1 MPPGKIGSMNRRLWA
16 FVACVAWIAVAAAA
30 DFPTKPLKL
39 IVPFPPGGLLDNV
52 GRALAPS
59 LSAQLGQPVVVENR
73 PGAAGMIGAD
83 AAVKAAPDGHT
94 FLFSGG
100 VGFVVA
106 PLLNPGLAFDPLKD
120 LAPVS
125 MVTRGPSVLV
135 AAPSFEAR
143 SVAELIALAKAAP
156 GKLSYGTPGNGNPNH
171 VAGELFK
178 SAAGIDLVHVPYKG
192 AAFVITDVIAGHVP
206 VGFVTLG
213 AAMPHLRSGKLKALA
228 VTTAQRWEAAPELP
242 TMGDAG
248 LPQVQLV
255 DWTGFFVPAR
265 TPKAAVERLNEV
277 VQRSLAAPEL
287 RARLREQGLEAQ
299 GSTSAELAAE
309 LRSDVARLGRVAK
322 EAGIRA
328 D

>member
-1 MPPGKIGSMNRRLWA
+1 MTKRLWVFLA
-16 FVACVAWIAVAAAA
+16 FLACAAGSLAA
-30 DFPTKPLKL
+30 DFPTKPLRL

-59 LSAQLGQPVVVENR
+59 LGAQLGQPVVVENR

-94 FLFSGG
+94 FLISGG

-125 MVTRGPSVLV
+125 MISRGPVILV
-135 AAPSFEAR
+135 ASPAFKAN
-143 SVAELIALAKAAP
+143 SVAELVAMAKAAP

-213 AAMPHLRSGKLKALA
+213 AAMPHLRSGKLKPLA
-228 VTTAQRWEAAPELP
+228 VTTSARWSAAPELP
-242 TMGDAG
+242 TMADAG
-248 LPQVQLV
+248 LPQVHLV
-255 DWTGFFVPAR
+255 DWSGFFVPAR
-265 TPKAAVERLNEV
+265 TPKAALERLNDV

-287 RARLREQGLEAQ
+287 RARLREQGLEVQ
-299 GSTSAELAAE
+299 GSSSAELAAE
-309 LRSDVARLGRVAK
+309 MQSDLARLGRIVK

-328 D
+328 E

>member
-1 MPPGKIGSMNRRLWA
+1 MTKRLWV
-16 FVACVAWIAVAAAA
+16 FLTFLACAAGSLAA
-30 DFPTKPLKL
+30 DFPTKPLRL

-59 LSAQLGQPVVVENR
+59 LGAQLGQPVVVENR

-94 FLFSGG
+94 FLISGG

-125 MVTRGPSVLV
+125 MISRGPVILV
-135 AAPSFEAR
+135 ASPSFKAN
-143 SVAELIALAKAAP
+143 SVAELVAMAKAAP

-213 AAMPHLRSGKLKALA
+213 AAMPHLRSGKLKPLA
-228 VTTAQRWEAAPELP
+228 VTTSARWSAAPELP
-242 TMGDAG
+242 TMADAG
-248 LPQVQLV
+248 LPQVHLV
-255 DWTGFFVPAR
+255 DWSGFFVPAR
-265 TPKAAVERLNEV
+265 TPKAALERLNDV

-287 RARLREQGLEAQ
+287 RARLREQGLEVQ
-299 GSTSAELAAE
+299 GSSSAELAAE
-309 LRSDVARLGRVAK
+309 MQSDLARLGRIVK

-328 D
+328 E

>member
-1 MPPGKIGSMNRRLWA
+1 MNRLLLTL
-16 FVACVAWIAVAAAA
+16 VACLAWTASALSA
-30 DFPTKPLKL
+30 DFPSKPLKL

-73 PGAAGMIGAD
+73 
-83 AAVKAAPDGHT
+83 V
-94 FLFSGG
+94 SGG

-125 MVTRGPSVLV
+125 MVSRGPSVLV
-135 AAPSFEAR
+135 TSPSFQAR
-143 SVAELIALAKAAP
+143 SVGELVALAKAAP
-156 GKLSYGTPGNGNPNH
+156 GKLSYGKPGNGNPNH

-213 AAMPHLRSGKLKALA
+213 AAMPHLRSGKLRALA
-228 VTTAQRWEAAPELP
+228 VTTAQRWESAPELP

-248 LPQVQLV
+248 LPQVHLV
-255 DWTGFFVPAR
+255 DWSGFFVPAR

-299 GSTSAELAAE
+299 GSTSAELGAE
-309 LRSDVARLGRVAK
+309 LQSDVTRLGRIVK
-322 EAGIRA
+322 QAGIRV

>member
-1 MPPGKIGSMNRRLWA
+1 MNRRWWA
-16 FVACVAWIAVAAAA
+16 LVACVAWIAAAAAA
-30 DFPTKPLKL
+30 DFPSKPLKM

-73 PGAAGMIGAD
+73 PGAAGIIGAD

-94 FLFSGG
+94 LLFSGG

-106 PLLNPGLAFDPLKD
+106 PLLNPGAGFDPLKD
-120 LAPVS
+120 LTAVS
-125 MVTRGPSVLV
+125 RVTRGPSVLV
-135 AAPSFEAR
+135 AAPSFQAR
-143 SVAELIALAKAAP
+143 SVEELIALAKAAP
-156 GKLSYGTPGNGNPNH
+156 GKLAYGTPGNGNPNH

-192 AAFVITDVIAGHVP
+192 AAFVITDVMAGHIP

-213 AAMPHLRSGKLKALA
+213 AAMPHLRSGRLKALA
-228 VTTAQRWEAAPELP
+228 VTTNARWPAAPELP
-242 TMGDAG
+242 TMADAG
-248 LPQVQLV
+248 LPQVHLV
-255 DWTGFFVPAR
+255 DWSGLFVPVR
-265 TPKAAVERLNEV
+265 TPKAAVERLSEV
-277 VQRSLAAPEL
+277 VQLSLAAPEL
-287 RARLREQGLEAQ
+287 RARLREQGLQAQ

-309 LRSDVARLGRVAK
+309 LESDVARLGRVVK
-322 EAGIRA
+322 QAGIRT

>member
-1 MPPGKIGSMNRRLWA
+1 MTRLLLVLLAGLTWTA
-16 FVACVAWIAVAAAA
+16 TTLAA
-30 DFPTKPLKL
+30 DFPTRPLKM

-52 GRALAPS
+52 GRMLAPS

-83 AAVKAAPDGHT
+83 AAVKAAADGHT
-94 FLFSGG
+94 ILYSGG

-106 PLLNPGLAFDPLKD
+106 PLLNPGAGFDPLKD
-120 LAPVS
+120 LAAVS
-125 MVTRGPSVLV
+125 RVTRGPSVLV
-135 AAPSFEAR
+135 AAPSFQAR
-143 SVAELIALAKAAP
+143 SVQELIALAKAAP

-192 AAFVITDVIAGHVP
+192 AAFVITDVMAGHIP

-228 VTTAQRWEAAPELP
+228 VTTNARWPAAPELP
-242 TMGDAG
+242 TMADAG
-248 LPQVQLV
+248 LPQVHLV
-255 DWTGFFVPAR
+255 DWSGFFVPAR
-265 TPKAAVERLNEV
+265 TPKAAVERLSEV
-277 VQRSLAAPEL
+277 VQHALAAPEL
-287 RARLREQGLEAQ
+287 RARLREQGLDAQ

-309 LRSDVARLGRVAK
+309 LQSDVARLGAIVK
-322 EAGIRA
+322 QAGIRV

>member
-1 MPPGKIGSMNRRLWA
+1 
-16 FVACVAWIAVAAAA
+16 
-30 DFPTKPLKL
+30 
-39 IVPFPPGGLLDNV
+39 
-52 GRALAPS
+52 
-59 LSAQLGQPVVVENR
+59 
-73 PGAAGMIGAD
+73 
-83 AAVKAAPDGHT
+83 
-94 FLFSGG
+94 
-100 VGFVVA
+100 VA

-120 LAPVS
+120 LAQVS
-125 MVTRGPSVLV
+125 LVSRGPSVLV
-135 AAPSFEAR
+135 AAASFQAS
-143 SVAELIALAKAAP
+143 SVGDLVALAKAAP

-206 VGFVTLG
+206 LGFVTLG

-228 VTTAQRWEAAPELP
+228 VTTAQRWESAPELP

-255 DWTGFFVPAR
+255 DWSGFFVPVR
-265 TPKAAVERLNEV
+265 TPKAAVERLSEV

-287 RARLREQGLEAQ
+287 RARLREQGLQAQ
-299 GSTSAELAAE
+299 GSTSAELTAE
-309 LRSDVARLGRVAK
+309 MRSDIARLGRIVK

>member
-1 MPPGKIGSMNRRLWA
+1 MLL
-16 FVACVAWIAVAAAA
+16 ACLAWTATAPAA
-30 DFPTKPLKL
+30 DFPTRPLKL

-73 PGAAGMIGAD
+73 PGAAGMIGTD

-94 FLFSGG
+94 VLFYGG

-106 PLLNPGLAFDPLKD
+106 PLLSPGLTFDPLKD

-125 MVTRGPSVLV
+125 LVCRGPSVLV
-135 AAPSFEAR
+135 AAPSFPAR
-143 SVAELIALAKAAP
+143 SVGELIALAKAEP

-192 AAFVITDVIAGHVP
+192 AAFVITDVMAGHVP

-213 AAMPHLRSGKLKALA
+213 AAMPHLRSGKLRALA
-228 VTTAQRWEAAPELP
+228 VTTAQRWDSAPELP

-248 LPQVQLV
+248 LPQVHLV
-255 DWTGFFVPAR
+255 DWSGFFVPAR
-265 TPKAAVERLNEV
+265 PPKAAVERLKEAG
-277 VQRSLAAPEL
+277 QRGLAAPEL
-287 RARLREQGLEAQ
+287 RARLREQGLDAQ
-299 GSTSAELAAE
+299 GSSSAELAAE
-309 LRSDVARLGRVAK
+309 IKSDVARLGRVVR
-322 EAGIRA
+322 EARIRA

>member
-1 MPPGKIGSMNRRLWA
+1 MTKRLWVFLA
-16 FVACVAWIAVAAAA
+16 FLACAAGSLAA
-30 DFPTKPLKL
+30 DFPTRPLRL

-59 LSAQLGQPVVVENR
+59 LGAQLGQPVVVENR

-94 FLFSGG
+94 FLISGG

-106 PLLNPGLAFDPLKD
+106 PLLNPGLTFDPLRD
-120 LAPVS
+120 LTPVS
-125 MVTRGPSVLV
+125 MISRGPVILV
-135 AAPSFEAR
+135 ASPAFKAN
-143 SVAELIALAKAAP
+143 SVAELVAMAKAAP

-213 AAMPHLRSGKLKALA
+213 AAMPHLRNGKLKPLA
-228 VTTAQRWEAAPELP
+228 VTTGARWSAAPELP
-242 TMGDAG
+242 TMADAG
-248 LPQVQLV
+248 LPQVHLV
-255 DWTGFFVPAR
+255 DWSGFFVPSR
-265 TPKAAVERLNEV
+265 TPKAPLERLNEV

-287 RARLREQGLEAQ
+287 RARLREQGLEVQ
-299 GSTSAELAAE
+299 GSSSAELAAE
-309 LRSDVARLGRVAK
+309 MQSDLARLGRIVK

-328 D
+328 E

>member
-1 MPPGKIGSMNRRLWA
+1 MNKLLS
-16 FVACVAWIAVAAAA
+16 VLLACLIWTATVLAAA
-30 DFPTKPLKL
+30 DYPTKPLRM

-52 GRALAPS
+52 GRMLAPS

-73 PGAAGMIGAD
+73 PGAAGIIGAD

-94 FLFSGG
+94 ILYSGG

-106 PLLNPGLAFDPLKD
+106 PLLNPGAGFDPLKD
-120 LAPVS
+120 LAAVS
-125 MVTRGPSVLV
+125 RVTRGPSVLV
-135 AAPSFEAR
+135 AAPSFQAR
-143 SVAELIALAKAAP
+143 SVEELIALAKAAP

-192 AAFVITDVIAGHVP
+192 AAFVITDVMAGHIP

-213 AAMPHLRSGKLKALA
+213 AAMPHLRSGKLRALA
-228 VTTAQRWEAAPELP
+228 VTTNAHWPAAPELR
-242 TMGDAG
+242 TMADAG
-248 LPQVQLV
+248 LPQVHLV
-255 DWTGFFVPAR
+255 DWSGFFVPAR
-265 TPKAAVERLNEV
+265 TPKAAVERLSEV
-277 VQRSLAAPEL
+277 VRASLAAPEL
-287 RARLREQGLEAQ
+287 RARLKEQGLDAQ

-309 LRSDVARLGRVAK
+309 LQSDVARLGTIVK
-322 EAGIRA
+322 QAGLRA

>member
-1 MPPGKIGSMNRRLWA
+1 MSKLLAILL
-16 FVACVAWIAVAAAA
+16 ACLTWTASAQAA

-52 GRALAPS
+52 GRMLAPS
-59 LSAQLGQPVVVENR
+59 LSAQLGQAVVVENR
-73 PGAAGMIGAD
+73 PGAAGMIGTD
-83 AAVKAAPDGHT
+83 AAVKASPDGHT

-106 PLLNPGLAFDPLKD
+106 PLLNPGVAFDPLKD

-125 MVTRGPSVLV
+125 LVTRGPSVLV
-135 AAPSFEAR
+135 AAPSFQAR
-143 SVAELIALAKAAP
+143 SVGELVALAKAAP
-156 GKLSYGTPGNGNPNH
+156 GKYSYGTPGNGNPNH

-178 SAAGIDLVHVPYKG
+178 AAAGIDLVHVPYKG
-192 AAFVITDVIAGHVP
+192 AAFVITDVMAGHIP

-213 AAMPHLRSGKLKALA
+213 AAMPHLRSGKLRALA
-228 VTTAQRWEAAPELP
+228 VTTAQRWESAPELP

-248 LPQVQLV
+248 LPQVHLV
-255 DWTGFFVPAR
+255 DWSGFFVPAR
-265 TPKAAVERLNEV
+265 TPKPAVERLNEV

-287 RARLREQGLEAQ
+287 RARLREQGLQAQ
-299 GSTSAELAAE
+299 GSTSAELTAE
-309 LRSDVARLGRVAK
+309 IRSDMARLGRVVK
-322 EAGIRA
+322 QAGIRA

>member
-1 MPPGKIGSMNRRLWA
+1 MNRLLSMLL
-16 FVACVAWIAVAAAA
+16 VYLAWTMTVLAAE
-30 DFPTKPLKL
+30 FPTKPLKL

-52 GRALAPS
+52 GRMLAPS

-73 PGAAGMIGAD
+73 PGAAGMIGTD

-94 FLFSGG
+94 FLFNGG

-125 MVTRGPSVLV
+125 LVSRGPSVLV
-135 AAPSFEAR
+135 AAASFQAS
-143 SVAELIALAKAAP
+143 SVGDLVALAKAAP

-206 VGFVTLG
+206 LGFVTLG

-228 VTTAQRWEAAPELP
+228 VTTAQRWESAPELP

-255 DWTGFFVPAR
+255 DWSGFFVPVR
-265 TPKAAVERLNEV
+265 TPKAAVERLSEV

-287 RARLREQGLEAQ
+287 RARLREQGLQAQ
-299 GSTSAELAAE
+299 GSTSAELTAE
-309 LRSDVARLGRVAK
+309 MRSDIARLGRIVK

>member
-1 MPPGKIGSMNRRLWA
+1 MTKRRWVFLAFLAWAAGSL
-16 FVACVAWIAVAAAA
+16 AA
-30 DFPTKPLKL
+30 DFPTKPLRL

-59 LSAQLGQPVVVENR
+59 LGAQLGQPVVVENR

-94 FLFSGG
+94 FLISGG

-125 MVTRGPSVLV
+125 MISRGPVILV
-135 AAPSFEAR
+135 ASPAFKAN
-143 SVAELIALAKAAP
+143 SVAELVAMAKAAP

-213 AAMPHLRSGKLKALA
+213 AAMPHLRSGKLKPLA
-228 VTTAQRWEAAPELP
+228 VTTSARWSAAPELP
-242 TMGDAG
+242 TMADAG
-248 LPQVQLV
+248 LPQVHLV
-255 DWTGFFVPAR
+255 DWSGFFVPAR
-265 TPKAAVERLNEV
+265 TPKAALERLNDV

-287 RARLREQGLEAQ
+287 RARLREQGLEVQ
-299 GSTSAELAAE
+299 GSSSAELAAE
-309 LRSDVARLGRVAK
+309 MQSDLARLGRIVK

-328 D
+328 E

>member
-1 MPPGKIGSMNRRLWA
+1 MNKLLSTLL
-16 FVACVAWIAVAAAA
+16 VCLAWLTTALAAE
-30 DFPTKPLKL
+30 FPTKPLRL

-52 GRALAPS
+52 GRMLAPS

-73 PGAAGMIGAD
+73 PGAAGMIGTD

-94 FLFSGG
+94 FLFNGG

-125 MVTRGPSVLV
+125 LVSRGPSVLV
-135 AAPSFEAR
+135 AAPSFQAR
-143 SVAELIALAKAAP
+143 SVGELVALAKASP
-156 GKLSYGTPGNGNPNH
+156 GKLSYGTPGTGNPKH
-171 VAGELFK
+171 VAGDLFK
-178 SAAGIDLVHVPYKG
+178 TAAGIDLVHVPYKG

-206 VGFVTLG
+206 IGFVTLG

-228 VTTAQRWEAAPELP
+228 VTTAQRWESAPELP

-255 DWTGFFVPAR
+255 DWSGFFVPAR
-265 TPKAAVERLNEV
+265 TPNAAVERLSEV
-277 VQRSLAAPEL
+277 VQRTLAAPEL
-287 RARLREQGLEAQ
+287 RARLREQGLQAQ

-309 LRSDVARLGRVAK
+309 MRSDIARLGRIVK